1 MKVGFLGLGVMGKS
15 MAINIIKAGY
25 ELTILDTK
33 KDSAKELM
41 EMGAKVGKTNAE
53 VASNSDIIFTA
64 LPTSEIV
71 QEVATGKDG
80 IFEGAKEGLIYV
92 DLSSITPKMIQFIQE
107 EGKKKNISVL
117 DAPVSGGAAGAKAGT
132 LTIMAGGDKETFDK
146 ALPVLKTMGEK
157 VILVGDIGAGNT
169 IKLVNNLLLG
179 INMVAV
185 SEAFALGAK
194 AGIGAE
200 TMYDIISQSSGSS
213 YALTAKYKNYIAK
226 GNFKPGFAIDLQH
239 KDLELAV
246 ETAKDLQMPLPIGN
260 LAQQMLEIARA
271 KGMGNE
277 DISAAIKLYEEWGN
291 VEVREED

>member
-15 MAINIIKAGY
+15 MAINILKAGY
-25 ELTILDTK
+25 ELTILATK
-33 KDSAKELM
+33 KDSANELVK
-41 EMGAKVGKTNAE
+41 MGANVVETNAE
-53 VASNSDIIFTA
+53 VAKASDIIFTA
-64 LPTSEIV
+64 LPNSSIV

-80 IFEGAKEGLIYV
+80 IFEGAKEGLIYI
-92 DLSSITPKMIQFIQE
+92 DLSSITPKTIKYIQE
-107 EGKKKNISVL
+107 EGLKKNISVL

-132 LTIMAGGDKETFDK
+132 LTIMAGGDKEAFDK
-146 ALPVLKTMGEK
+146 ALPVLKTMGKK
-157 VILVGDIGAGNT
+157 VILVGDIGAGDT

-194 AGIGAE
+194 VGIKAE
-200 TMYDIISQSSGSS
+200 TMYDIISESSGSS

-226 GNFKPGFAIDLQH
+226 GNFEPGFAIDLQH

-271 KGMGNE
+271 KGMGKE
-277 DISAAIKLYEEWGN
+277 DISAVIKLYEEWGN
-291 VEVREED
+291 IKVREED

>member
-15 MAINIIKAGY
+15 MAINILKAGY

-33 KDSAKELM
+33 KDSASELIKL
-41 EMGAKVGKTNAE
+41 GANVVETNAE
-53 VASNSDIIFTA
+53 VARASDIIFTA
-64 LPTSEIV
+64 LPNSTIV

-80 IFEGAKEGLIYV
+80 IFEGANEGLIYI
-92 DLSSITPKMIQFIQE
+92 DLSSITPKTIQFIQK
-107 EGKKKNISVL
+107 EGLKKNISVL
-117 DAPVSGGAAGAKAGT
+117 DAPVSGGAAGATAGS
-132 LTIMAGGDKETFDK
+132 LTIMAGGDKEAFEK
-146 ALPVLKTMGEK
+146 ALPVLKTMGKK
-157 VILVGDIGAGNT
+157 VILVGDIGAGDT

-185 SEAFALGAK
+185 AEAFALGVK
-194 AGIGAE
+194 AGIKAE
-200 TMYDIISQSSGSS
+200 TMYDIISESSGSS
-213 YALTAKYKNYIAK
+213 YALTAKYNNYISK

-246 ETAKDLQMPLPIGN
+246 ETAKDLKMPLPIGN

-291 VEVREED
+291 IEVRKED